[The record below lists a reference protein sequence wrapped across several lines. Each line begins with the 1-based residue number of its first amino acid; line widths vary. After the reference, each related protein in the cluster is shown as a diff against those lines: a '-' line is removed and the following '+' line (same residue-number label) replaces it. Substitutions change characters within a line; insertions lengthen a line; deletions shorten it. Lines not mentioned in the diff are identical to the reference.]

1 MLPLPAD
8 LQARFEKLLPVNG
21 VPEQDFMLLQGRF
34 PVVTPY
40 PARWIYL
47 KIQA

>member
-1 MLPLPAD
+1 MLSLPTD

-34 PVVTPY
+34 PIVAPC
-40 PARWIYL
+40 PARWISL